1 MVKPKPKK
9 LKGRIAT
16 SYFTSTISITMI
28 LFLLGFL
35 ALVLI
40 NAGRL
45 SNYVKEKI
53 GFTLV
58 LHDNVKEVEIA
69 RLQKILNA
77 TDFVKSTRY
86 VDKETAA
93 QELQEELGEDFMGF
107 LGFNPLFSSIDVKL
121 YATYT
126 HPDSL
131 TIIENKLLEYPQIK
145 ELYYQRNLV
154 SVINDNVQKIS
165 LFLLVFSGL
174 MAFIFIALIN
184 NTIRIS
190 IYSHRFLINTMQLVG
205 ATRGFIRKPF
215 VQKSMY
221 FGFLGSVIA
230 FALLAGLLFL
240 YKNELLGVLNVFD
253 VKMMGMVFLFVVFL
267 GQVISWASTRLAVNK
282 FLKMKFDELF
292 Y

>member
-1 MVKPKPKK
+1 MGKPRPKK
-9 LKGRIAT
+9 LKRRIAT
-16 SYFTSTISITMI
+16 SYFTSTISITLI

-58 LHDNVKEVEIA
+58 LHESVKEVEIA

-77 TDFVKSTRY
+77 TEFIKSTRY

-121 YATYT
+121 FAGYT
-126 HPDSL
+126 HQDSL
-131 TIIENKLLEYPQIK
+131 SIIENKLLEYPQIK

-165 LFLLVFSGL
+165 LFLLIFSGL

-205 ATRGFIRKPF
+205 ATRAFIRKPF

-221 FGFLGSVIA
+221 FGFLGSLIA
-230 FALLAGLLFL
+230 FALLTGLLLL
-240 YKNELLGVLNVFD
+240 YKNELLGVLNVYD
-253 VKMMGMVFLFVVFL
+253 LKMMGMVFLFILLF
-267 GQVISWASTRLAVNK
+267 GQLISWVSTRLAVNK

>member
-1 MVKPKPKK
+1 MGKPKPKK

-126 HPDSL
+126 HQDSL

-205 ATRGFIRKPF
+205 ATRAFIRKPF

>member
-154 SVINDNVQKIS
+154 SVINNNVQKIS

>member
-230 FALLAGLLFL
+230 FALLAGLLSL